1 MIIKNL
7 ADRCDWPHF
16 GHATLVRIA
25 RRFQIRMAPPFLID
39 SAQIVGLF
47 METLLYGVFLVTLVQ
62 CLYALLWS
70 PVEHHFKKHFHWP
83 MLVAAILMFTFAT
96 LDVAF
101 GLRHNLDA
109 FVYYKGPGG
118 ATEEL
123 ENISYWV
130 NVMKTADYVAQTCI
144 GDAILIYRCYIVWG
158 KKWMVIIPSF
168 MLWLGG
174 STCGAILTYTFATL
188 NKAALIDTA
197 SATPWVDSMI
207 ALTLSMNI
215 LTTSLIVFRIWRV
228 DKQTSGMMATAST
241 ARSRRVTRLKSIMR
255 ILVDSAA
262 LYTVSVIIFVAT
274 YIAGS
279 NANYGTSDNV
289 VQIIGI
295 CFNMIIIRVN
305 SHEASQVST
314 TANATGTA
322 PLKLRV
328 PGKKSDTAVSSF
340 PLSTFHSQMGDSD
353 ISTSKPSGLQVNGSR
368 DVDFSVDMRGPI
380 IDKNRQGAWNEV

>member
-1 MIIKNL
+1 
-7 ADRCDWPHF
+7 
-16 GHATLVRIA
+16 
-25 RRFQIRMAPPFLID
+25 MAPPFLID

-47 METLLYGVFLVTLVQ
+47 METLLYGVYLVTLVP

-70 PVEHHFKKHFHWP
+70 PADHHFKNRIHWS
-83 MLVAAILMFTFAT
+83 MLTAAILMFTFAT
-96 LDVAF
+96 LDVTF

-109 FVYYKGPGG
+109 FVYYTGPGG
-118 ATEEL
+118 AKEEL

-144 GDAILIYRCYIVWG
+144 GDAILIYRCYMVWG
-158 KKWMVIIPSF
+158 KKWMIIIPSF
-168 MLWLGG
+168 FLWLGG
-174 STCGAILTYTFATL
+174 TTCGAILTYTFATL

-215 LTTSLIVFRIWRV
+215 LTTSLIVYRIWSV
-228 DKQTSGMMATAST
+228 DKETSSMVATSST
-241 ARSRRVTRLKSIMR
+241 ARSRRVSRLKSIMR
-255 ILVDSAA
+255 ILIDSAA
-262 LYTVSVIIFVAT
+262 LYTISVIIFVAT

-305 SHEASQVST
+305 SSHAPGSTVAPAVST
-314 TANATGTA
+314 RMKLQARRPDTTFSSH
-322 PLKLRV
+322 PL
-328 PGKKSDTAVSSF
+328 SSF
-340 PLSTFHSQMGDSD
+340 QSQMGPGDSD
-353 ISTSKPSGLQVNGSR
+353 ISTSKGKVLEINVSR
-368 DVDFSVDMRGPI
+368 EVDLSEERLGNSRLYP
-380 IDKNRQGAWNEV
+380 

>member
-1 MIIKNL
+1 MS
-7 ADRCDWPHF
+7 
-16 GHATLVRIA
+16 
-25 RRFQIRMAPPFLID
+25 PPFLID

-47 METLLYGVFLVTLVQ
+47 METLLYGVYLVTLGQ
-62 CLYALLWS
+62 CLHALLWS
-70 PVEHHFKKHFHWP
+70 PAEHRFRAKNKIHWP

-109 FVYYKGPGG
+109 FVYYTGPGG
-118 ATEEL
+118 AKEEL

-144 GDAILIYRCYIVWG
+144 GDAILIYRCYMVWG
-158 KKWMVIIPSF
+158 KKLWIIAPSF
-168 MLWLGG
+168 LLWLGG
-174 STCGAILTYTFATL
+174 TTCGAILTYTFATL

-215 LTTSLIVFRIWRV
+215 LTTSLIVYRIWTV
-228 DKQTSGMMATAST
+228 DKQTCNMIATSST
-241 ARSRRVTRLKSIMR
+241 ARSRRVSRLKSVMR
-255 ILVDSAA
+255 ILIDSAA
-262 LYTVSVIIFVAT
+262 LYTVSVIIFVIT

-305 SHEASQVST
+305 AREAAKNSATAGAT
-314 TANATGTA
+314 TGNDNTGF
-322 PLKLRV
+322 KIRV
-328 PGKKSDTAVSSF
+328 PAGQDATFSSH
-340 PLSTFHSQMGDSD
+340 PLSTFQSQTDNFEL
-353 ISTSKPSGLQVNGSR
+353 STSKRTLSR
-368 DVDFSVDMRGPI
+368 LMLRVKLTWAKRIRWM
-380 IDKNRQGAWNEV
+380 E